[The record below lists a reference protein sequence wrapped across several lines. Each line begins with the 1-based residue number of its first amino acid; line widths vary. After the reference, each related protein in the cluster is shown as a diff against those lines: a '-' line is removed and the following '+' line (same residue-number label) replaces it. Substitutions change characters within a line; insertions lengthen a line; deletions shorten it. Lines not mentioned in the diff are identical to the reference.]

1 MKEALP
7 KLFRPLMQFNI
18 IAMMVIVMMF
28 SVFNV
33 FSIVKTQQR
42 QRSLQALALQQASS
56 QMEDFLSSA
65 EHLGVVIQGNS
76 SLMAHSLYKNMELP
90 HNIVRELE
98 MLAPSIN
105 SLSSLSI
112 VYINSS
118 YPQVNDI
125 IYSSSGRYSY
135 KDY

>member
-65 EHLGVVIQGNS
+65 EHLGVVIQWNS
-76 SLMAHSLYKNMELP
+76 SLMAH
-90 HNIVRELE
+90 IV
-98 MLAPSIN
+98 
-105 SLSSLSI
+105 LSQHCLHQLFLSA
-112 VYINSS
+112 
-118 YPQVNDI
+118 
-125 IYSSSGRYSY
+125 G
-135 KDY
+135 K